1 MIDARHALHRYSET
15 LLRRIADNLVK
26 PRTKLDPSELIER
39 CFAALENAALVDRR
53 IRDLSPGPKA
63 VLAAIARSRQPLWKT
78 GHLIALAAALG
89 HAEGFTTVAELLG
102 AGLLYPAETALP
114 IADFDSWFAA
124 SGGLHASCSVPHSVA
139 SRAAAS
145 PLPVPPL
152 PSEHSVVP
160 FRHSDG
166 LDWPLRLAAARQ
178 RVEADPVRMTR
189 SGSLYKKDQSRFEVD
204 PVLSMPNVPDGGVL
218 SLFWS
223 VTAGLLTR
231 EGESLTGDEPFPA
244 LWDGPFEELIPGLL
258 AAFFQIES
266 WDPLSGLVPE
276 NGQPSAVPTAAL
288 LTLLL
293 LAAVPPDQCLSSRTI
308 AAWLWEHHPSW
319 PSIIPTDAAKTHGS
333 NWVNALVRI
342 VFEPLSL
349 VEVGGDSLRLSPLGR
364 HIVASAALPS
374 VAPPFPQTL
383 LVQPNAELLAYRQG
397 LSPVLIA
404 TLSRFAE
411 WKVIGPACTL
421 ELNERRVYRGLESG
435 LTVAEI
441 LQVLQKHGSRAVPP
455 SVVDLLKRWG
465 SKRERVSVFPS
476 ATLVEFT
483 VPADLDAAI
492 ARGVVSIKL
501 TDRIGLTADGRDP
514 DYASLRLIGNRD
526 YEARPQPCVRIDP
539 DGITWTIDASLADL
553 LLDAELGRFTDPL
566 VGDSPIPR
574 RVRAN
579 PEKIRRSVE
588 RGLSRE
594 ELDAWF
600 VVRTGDP
607 TPSAIVLFA
616 FGPDR
621 TPPRATRE
629 IVVRFASVETV
640 DGAMQWPDT
649 QRLIVERIGPQA
661 VTVSE
666 ESLTDFVRVLADL
679 GISVGLD
686 LDVNKMKPAG

>member
-1 MIDARHALHRYSET
+1 MTDVHHALHRYSET
-15 LLRRIADNLVK
+15 LLRRVADNLVK
-26 PRTKLDPSELIER
+26 ARTKLDPSELIER
-39 CFAALENAALVDRR
+39 CFAALENAALIDRR
-53 IRDLSPGPKA
+53 IRDLSDGPRA
-63 VLAAIARSRQPLWKT
+63 VLAAIARSRQPNWKA
-78 GHLIALAAALG
+78 GHLITLAAALG
-89 HAEGFTTVAELLG
+89 HAEGFTTVAELLS
-102 AGLLYPAETALP
+102 AGLLYPADSALP

-124 SGGLHASCSVPHSVA
+124 SGGLHASCSVPQSVA
-139 SRAAAS
+139 NRAAAS
-145 PLPVPPL
+145 PLPVPAL
-152 PSEHSVVP
+152 PSQHATVP

-189 SGSLYKKDQSRFEVD
+189 TGSLYKKDQSRFEVD
-204 PVLSMPNVPDGGVL
+204 PVLSMPNVPDGGVV

-223 VTAGLLTR
+223 VTAGLLAR
-231 EGESLTGDEPFPA
+231 EGESLTGDVPFPA
-244 LWDGPFEELIPGLL
+244 IWDGRFDELIPGLF

-276 NGQPSAVPTAAL
+276 NGQTSAVPTAAL

-293 LAAVPPDQCLSSRTI
+293 LAAVPPDQTLSSRTI
-308 AAWLWEHHPSW
+308 AEWLWEHHSSW
-319 PSIIPTDAAKTHGS
+319 PSIIPPDAAKSHGS
-333 NWVNALVRI
+333 TWVDAIIRI

-349 VEVGGDSLRLSPLGR
+349 VEVGGESLRLSPLGR
-364 HIVASAALPS
+364 HILAGSALPPA
-374 VAPPFPQTL
+374 APPFPHTL
-383 LVQPNAELLAYRQG
+383 LVQPNAELLVYRQG
-397 LSPVLIA
+397 LTPVLIA

-483 VPADLDAAI
+483 VPADLDEAI

-526 YEARPQPCVRIDP
+526 YEARPQPCVRIDS

-566 VGDSPIPR
+566 VSDSPIPR

-579 PEKIRRSVE
+579 PEKIRRAVE

-594 ELDAWF
+594 DLDQWF
-600 VVRTGDP
+600 VVRTGEP
-607 TPSAIVLFA
+607 TPNAIVLFA
-616 FGPDR
+616 FGPDQP
-621 TPPRATRE
+621 PPRATRE
-629 IVVRFASVETV
+629 IVIRFASVEAV

-649 QRLIVERIGPQA
+649 QRLILERIGPSA
-661 VTVSE
+661 VTVAE
-666 ESLTDFVRVLADL
+666 ESLPEFVRVLSEV

-686 LDVNKMKPAG
+686 WEANK

>member
-1 MIDARHALHRYSET
+1 MTDVHQTLTRYSET
-15 LLRRIADNLVK
+15 LLRRVADNLVK
-26 PRTKLDPSELIER
+26 PRTKLDSSELIDR
-39 CFAALENAALVDRR
+39 CIAAIENAALVDRR
-53 IRDLSPGPKA
+53 IRDLSPGPQA
-63 VLAAIARSRQPLWKT
+63 VLAAIARSRQANWKA

-89 HAEGFTTVAELLG
+89 HAEGFTTVAELLS
-102 AGLLYPAETALP
+102 AGLLFPADSVLP
-114 IADFDSWFAA
+114 IVDFDSWFAA
-124 SGGLHASCSVPHSVA
+124 SGGLHASCSVPQSVA
-139 SRAAAS
+139 NRAAAS
-145 PLPVPPL
+145 PLPVPAL
-152 PSEHSVVP
+152 PSERSAVP
-160 FRHSDG
+160 FRHADG

-189 SGSLYKKDQSRFEVD
+189 SGSLYKKDQSRFEAD
-204 PVLSMPNVPDGGVL
+204 PVLNIPNVPDSGVL

-231 EGESLTGDEPFPA
+231 EGESLTGDVPFPA
-244 LWDGPFEELIPGLL
+244 MWEGRFEELIPGLF
-258 AAFFQIES
+258 AAFVQIES

-276 NGQPSAVPTAAL
+276 NGQASAVPTAAL
-288 LTLLL
+288 LSLLL
-293 LAAVPPDQCLSSRTI
+293 LAAIPPDQTLSSRAI
-308 AAWLWEHHPSW
+308 AEWLWEHHPSW
-319 PSIIPTDAAKTHGS
+319 PSIIPPEAAKTHGS
-333 NWVNALVRI
+333 AWVDALFRI
-342 VFEPLSL
+342 VLEPLNL
-349 VEVGGDSLRLSPLGR
+349 VEAGGESLRLSPLGR
-364 HIVASAALPS
+364 HMFASAALPPA
-374 VAPPFPQTL
+374 APPFPQTL
-383 LVQPNAELLAYRQG
+383 LVQPNAELLVYRQG
-397 LSPVLIA
+397 LSPTLIA

-455 SVVDLLKRWG
+455 AVVDLLKRWG

-483 VPADLDAAI
+483 IPADLDEAI

-553 LLDAELGRFTDPL
+553 LLDAELGRFTDPI
-566 VGDSPIPR
+566 VSDSPIPR

-579 PEKIRRSVE
+579 PEKIRRAVE

-594 ELDAWF
+594 DFDAWF
-600 VVRTGDP
+600 ILRTGEP
-607 TPSAIVLFA
+607 TPNAIALFA
-616 FGPDR
+616 FGPDQ
-621 TPPRATRE
+621 PPPKATRE

-640 DGAMQWPDT
+640 DGAMQWPET
-649 QRLIVERIGPQA
+649 QMLIVERIGPNA
-661 VTVSE
+661 VTVTE
-666 ESLTDFVRVLADL
+666 ESLPDFVRILSEV
-679 GISVGLD
+679 GISVGQD
-686 LDVNKMKPAG
+686 LEANK